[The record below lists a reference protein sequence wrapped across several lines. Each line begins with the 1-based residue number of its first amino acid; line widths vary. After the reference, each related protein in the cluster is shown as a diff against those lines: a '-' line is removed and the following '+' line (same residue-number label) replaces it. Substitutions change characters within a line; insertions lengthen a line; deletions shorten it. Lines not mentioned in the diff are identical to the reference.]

1 MQIKTMRYHYT
12 PIRMTKI
19 KNTIVSAGKEA
30 EQLET
35 LKILLLAMQNVIS
48 TLIYDLEVVYKF
60 QYTLTI

>member
-48 TLIYDLEVVYKF
+48 TLIYDLAVVYKF